1 MQEWFTP
8 NTLKLRTII
17 IFTALNSRKL
27 LYLSVFV
34 SIMVKIK
41 KADRTILKLSDSFPE
56 GSDPDIEVKVTMIN
70 INYGQNKEL
79 MEACQSLKD
88 YSWLVDKIRSNKKI
102 MGNLEQAV
110 DAALAAM
117 PNDSVI
123 KTFLLENQAEVKRMC
138 ITEYNEEK
146 VFAQQR
152 DEGKAEGVLET
163 LISLVEK
170 GLLSLTQAAEEAH
183 MTTEEFEKKTG
194 LNA

>member
-1 MQEWFTP
+1 M
-8 NTLKLRTII
+8 L
-17 IFTALNSRKL
+17 AL
-27 LYLSVFV
+27 V
-34 SIMVKIK
+34 
-41 KADRTILKLSDSFPE
+41 
-56 GSDPDIEVKVTMIN
+56 
-70 INYGQNKEL
+70 
-79 MEACQSLKD
+79 
-88 YSWLVDKIRSNKKI
+88 
-102 MGNLEQAV
+102 
-110 DAALAAM
+110 AM

-170 GLLSLTQAAEEAH
+170 GLLSLTQATEEAH